1 MRVTAT
7 LPCVTWGSGGRR
19 RPALLRRLPWGR
31 PDPPRPPL
39 STEEESGYPA
49 LAAELALLRR
59 ELVPALLRAQR
70 AAERH
75 QRRHRRQQAA
85 MLALAVLT
93 AVGGAAQAA
102 WESSPWPGVVTGLAA
117 AGATV
122 FTGYAFRRRSL
133 PEFQRH
139 RREAEALRTVYF
151 RFLTG
156 PPAEDASGQAA
167 LISAIAQARAAQ
179 RG

>member
-1 MRVTAT
+1 M
-7 LPCVTWGSGGRR
+7 
-19 RPALLRRLPWGR
+19 
-31 PDPPRPPL
+31 

-49 LAAELALLRR
+49 LAAELALLRG
-59 ELVPALLRAQR
+59 ELVPALLRVQR

-85 MLALAVLT
+85 MLALTMLT

-102 WESSPWPGVVTGLAA
+102 WESSLWPGVVTGLAA
-117 AGATV
+117 AAATV

-133 PEFQRH
+133 PEFQRC

-156 PPAEDASGQAA
+156 PPPGGASGRAA
-167 LISAIAQARAAQ
+167 LISAIARARAASH
-179 RG
+179 G